1 MVTETLDV
9 RGMHCGGCEVRVH
22 DAVAALPGVEAVVA
36 EHIGDLLEVTYDP
49 GRIDLER
56 IRAAVVDAG
65 FAA

>member
-9 RGMHCGGCEVRVH
+9 RGMHCGGCEARVR
-22 DAVAALPGVEAVVA
+22 DAVAELPGVEAVVA
-36 EHIGDLLEVTYDP
+36 EHIGDLVEVTYDP
-49 GRIDLER
+49 ARTDLDR